1 MWVWKVLWK
10 SKKTRACL
18 IFTTCSIAIGAR
30 YWPGANDWEFCP
42 LPFLIY
48 RRNKDL

>member
-10 SKKTRACL
+10 SKETRARL
-18 IFTTCSIAIGAR
+18 IFTTSSLIVGAR
-30 YWPGANDWEFCP
+30 YWPGSGWDFYP